1 MLHLLLLVLQL
12 RAGVPG
18 SGYRARRLQHGQGI
32 GGPLARALTMEENI
46 CSYSVGTRPVAMH
59 GTAVDAIVIFIAD
72 VVLHVI
78 APSKCIQLTC
88 QKHLW
93 TSHNVCTFNYREW
106 LYHEIAMF

>member
-1 MLHLLLLVLQL
+1 
-12 RAGVPG
+12 
-18 SGYRARRLQHGQGI
+18 
-32 GGPLARALTMEENI
+32 MEENI

-59 GTAVDAIVIFIAD
+59 GTAVDAMVIFIAD

-106 LYHEIAMF
+106 LYIMRLQCFSVMIRLC